1 MRVVVAANP
10 SSAFGK
16 HVGVGGQVAETLSA
30 AGNDVVLLQRNSFQE
45 LTEAVEDALGGGA
58 EVLVVV
64 GGDGMVSL
72 GVNAVAERD
81 VALGIVAAGTG
92 NDMARGLGLPRSPD
106 EALLTL
112 LDLMDESPRVID
124 AARVRRIDGS
134 TRWYGCVLS
143 AGFDALVNELANRM
157 RFPNGPSKYVWAV
170 LLELAKLRAR
180 SYRLTVDGVAHDVD
194 AVLIAV
200 GNNTSLGGGM
210 VLTPHARLDDGLL
223 DVVIGRK
230 MSRFSLLGLL
240 PKVFRGAHIGHH
252 LVEEL
257 RGRHIVIDTPGV
269 IAYADG
275 EALGALPLEIEVMPG
290 SIKVYAPA

>member
-1 MRVVVAANP
+1 MRVVVAVNP

-210 VLTPHARLDDGLL
+210 VLTPRARLDDGQL

-230 MSRFSLLGLL
+230 MSRLSLLRLL
-240 PKVFRGAHIGHH
+240 AKVFRGTHIGHH

-269 IAYADG
+269 VAYADG
-275 EALGALPLEIEVMPG
+275 EALGALPLEIEVVPG
-290 SIKVYAPA
+290 ALRVYAPA